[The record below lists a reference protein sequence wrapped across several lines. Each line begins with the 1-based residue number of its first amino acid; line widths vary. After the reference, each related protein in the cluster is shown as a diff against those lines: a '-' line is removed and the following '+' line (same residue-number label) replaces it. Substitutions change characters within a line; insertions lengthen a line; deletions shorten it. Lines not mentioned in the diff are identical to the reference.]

1 MKKVIFVIAC
11 LFLALPVIAKAEQP
25 PKEVTNIT
33 QAFIQGKLVVKGE
46 GLPKKDA
53 ATSGEKELTAK
64 RAATAVAQR
73 NVAEVLNGVIV
84 TGQTTVKDMALESDQ
99 IRSTVEGMIKGA
111 QIIYEAYDSLRG
123 IAVVYLAIQVDGA
136 DGLNGQLLPQV
147 LSALPQPTAPAYVPP
162 VAPSP
167 APPAALPA
175 EPAQLYDA
183 LILDIKEHPF
193 KPALINR
200 ILAQNGEILYDPTK
214 IAQNILV
221 ERGAG
226 DYTND
231 VGKAKA
237 ILSERGSKNP
247 MVIKVVGVVKF
258 TDVQVSGDD
267 AAGIFSA
274 NQKANFLECA
284 KVVFVLK

>member
-11 LFLALPVIAKAEQP
+11 LFLALPVIAKAEQL

-111 QIIYEAYDSLRG
+111 QVIYEAYDSLRG

-147 LSALPQPTAPAYVPP
+147 LSALPPPTAPAYVPP

-167 APPAALPA
+167 APPAALPV
-175 EPAQLYDA
+175 EPAQPYDA
-183 LILDIKEHPF
+183 LILDIKEHTF

-247 MVIKVVGVVKF
+247 MVVKVVGVVKF

-274 NQKANFLECA
+274 NQKANFLEGA

>member
-1 MKKVIFVIAC
+1 MKRLIFMLSF

-25 PKEVTNIT
+25 PKEVANIT

-99 IRSTVEGMIKGA
+99 IRSAVEGMIKGA
-111 QIIYEAYDSLRG
+111 QVIYEAYDSLRG

-147 LSALPQPTAPAYVPP
+147 LSTLPPPTAPAYVPP

-167 APPAALPA
+167 APPAALPV
-175 EPAQLYDA
+175 EPAQPYDA

-237 ILSERGSKNP
+237 LLSERGSRNP
-247 MVIKVVGVVKF
+247 MVVKAVSVVKF

-274 NQKANFLECA
+274 NQKANFLEGA

>member
-1 MKKVIFVIAC
+1 MKRFIFAIAFM
-11 LFLALPVIAKAEQP
+11 FLALPVFAKAEQP

-33 QAFIQGKLVVKGE
+33 QAFIKGGLVIKGE

-53 ATSGEKELTAK
+53 VSQGEKELTAK
-64 RAATAVAQR
+64 RAATVVAQR
-73 NVAEVLNGVIV
+73 NMAEVLNGVIV
-84 TGQTTVKDMALESDQ
+84 SGQTTVKDMALESDQ
-99 IRSTVEGMIKGA
+99 IRSAVEGMIKGA
-111 QIIYEAYDSLRG
+111 QVVYEAYDVYKS
-123 IAVVYLAIQVDGA
+123 IAVVYIAIKVDGV
-136 DGLNGQLLPQV
+136 DGLTGQLLPQIV
-147 LSALPQPTAPAYVPP
+147 STLPQPTASVY
-162 VAPSP
+162 

-175 EPAQLYDA
+175 EPAQPYDA
-183 LILDIKEHPF
+183 LILDIKEHQF

-237 ILSERGSKNP
+237 LLSERGAKNP
-247 MVIKVVGVVKF
+247 LIVKAAGVVKF
-258 TDVQVSGDD
+258 TDVQVTGDD
-267 AAGIFSA
+267 AANIFTA
-274 NQKANFLECA
+274 NQKANFLEGA

>member
-1 MKKVIFVIAC
+1 MRKLIFMLSFLV
-11 LFLALPVIAKAEQP
+11 LALPLIVMAEQP
-25 PKEVTNIT
+25 PREIANVT
-33 QAFIQGKLVVKGE
+33 QAFIQGRLVIKGE
-46 GLPKKDA
+46 GVPKEGI
-53 ATSGEKELTAK
+53 TNPGQKELTAK
-64 RAATAVAQR
+64 RAATVTAQR
-73 NVAEVLNGVIV
+73 NIAEVLNGVII
-84 TGQTTVKDMALESDQ
+84 TGQTTVKDMALESDH
-99 IRSTVEGMIKGA
+99 IKSTVEGMIKGA
-111 QIIYEAYDSLRG
+111 HIVYEAYDSLKG
-123 IAVVYLAIQVDGA
+123 IAVVYLSIKVDGT
-136 DGLNGQLLPQV
+136 DGLSGQLLPQIV
-147 LSALPQPTAPAYVPP
+147 PTLPPPTAPVYAPP
-162 VAPSP
+162 
-167 APPAALPA
+167 PPAAMVPV
-175 EPAQLYDA
+175 EPPQLHDA
-183 LILDIKEHPF
+183 LILDIREHPF

-237 ILSERGSKNP
+237 LLSERGSKNP
-247 MVIKVVGVVKF
+247 MVVKALSVVKF

-274 NQKANFLECA
+274 NQKANFLEGA

>member
-11 LFLALPVIAKAEQP
+11 LFLALPVIAIAEQP
-25 PKEVTNIT
+25 PKEVSNIT

-53 ATSGEKELTAK
+53 ATSGEKMLTAK
-64 RAATAVAQR
+64 RAATVVAQR
-73 NVAEVLNGVIV
+73 NMAEVLNGVIV

-111 QIIYEAYDSLRG
+111 QVVYDSYDSLTA
-123 IAVVYLAIQVDGA
+123 IAVVYLAIKVDGA
-136 DGLNGQLLPQV
+136 DGLNGQLLPQI
-147 LSALPQPTAPAYVPP
+147 LPTLPQPTAPAY
-162 VAPSP
+162 

-175 EPAQLYDA
+175 EPAQPYDA

-247 MVIKVVGVVKF
+247 LIVKAAGVVKF

-274 NQKANFLECA
+274 NQKANFLEGA

>member
-11 LFLALPVIAKAEQP
+11 LFLALPAIAKAEQL

-111 QIIYEAYDSLRG
+111 QVIYEAYDSLRG

-136 DGLNGQLLPQV
+136 DGLNGQLLPQI
-147 LSALPQPTAPAYVPP
+147 LPTLPPPTAPVYAPP
-162 VAPSP
+162 PP
-167 APPAALPA
+167 AHVPPAAMAPV
-175 EPAQLYDA
+175 EPPQLYDA

-247 MVIKVVGVVKF
+247 MVV
-258 TDVQVSGDD
+258 
-267 AAGIFSA
+267 
-274 NQKANFLECA
+274 
-284 KVVFVLK
+284 

>member
-1 MKKVIFVIAC
+1 MKRFIIIFAF
-11 LFLALPVIAKAEQP
+11 LFLAMPVLAMAEQP
-25 PKEVTNIT
+25 PKEVANIT
-33 QAFIQGKLVVKGE
+33 QAFIKGGLVIKGE
-46 GLPKKDA
+46 GLPRKDA
-53 ATSGEKELTAK
+53 ATPGEKMLTAK
-64 RAATAVAQR
+64 RAATVVAQR
-73 NVAEVLNGVIV
+73 NMAEVLNGVIV

-111 QIIYEAYDSLRG
+111 QIIYDAYDSLTG
-123 IAVVYLAIQVDGA
+123 IAVVYLAIKVDGA
-136 DGLNGQLLPQV
+136 DGLNGQLLPQI
-147 LSALPQPTAPAYVPP
+147 LSTLPQPTAPAY
-162 VAPSP
+162 
-167 APPAALPA
+167 APPAALPV
-175 EPAQLYDA
+175 EPLQPYDA
-183 LILDIKEHPF
+183 LILDIKEHAF

-237 ILSERGSKNP
+237 LLSERGAKNP
-247 MVIKVVGVVKF
+247 LVVKAAGVVKF

-267 AAGIFSA
+267 AANIFTS
-274 NQKANFLECA
+274 NQKANFLEGA

>member
-1 MKKVIFVIAC
+1 MKRFIIIFAF
-11 LFLALPVIAKAEQP
+11 LFLAMPILAMAEQP
-25 PKEVTNIT
+25 PKEVANIT
-33 QAFIQGKLVVKGE
+33 QAFIKGGLVIKGE

-53 ATSGEKELTAK
+53 ATPGEKELTAK
-64 RAATAVAQR
+64 RAATVVAQR
-73 NVAEVLNGVIV
+73 NMAEVLNGVIIS
-84 TGQTTVKDMALESDQ
+84 GQTTVKDLVLESDQ

-111 QIIYEAYDSLRG
+111 QVVYEAYDAYKS
-123 IAVVYLAIQVDGA
+123 IAVVYLAIKIDGV
-136 DGLNGQLLPQV
+136 DGLNGQLLPQI
-147 LSALPQPTAPAYVPP
+147 LSTLPQPTAPAY
-162 VAPSP
+162 APT
-167 APPAALPA
+167 AALPA
-175 EPAQLYDA
+175 EPAQPYDA
-183 LILDIKEHPF
+183 LILDIKEHAF

-237 ILSERGSKNP
+237 LLSERGAKNP
-247 MVIKVVGVVKF
+247 LVVKAAGVVKF

-267 AAGIFSA
+267 AANIFTA
-274 NQKANFLECA
+274 NQKANFLEGA

>member
-1 MKKVIFVIAC
+1 MKKTITIFMF
-11 LFLALPVIAKAEQP
+11 LFLALPVFAKAEQP
-25 PKEVTNIT
+25 PQLVTDQT
-33 QAFIQGKLVVKGE
+33 QAFIKGGFVVKGE
-46 GLPKKDA
+46 GVPKEGV
-53 ATSGEKELTAK
+53 THPGQRELTAK
-64 RAATAVAQR
+64 RAAMVVAQR
-73 NVAEVLNGVIV
+73 NMAEILNGVRV
-84 TGQTTVKDMALESDQ
+84 SGQTFVKDSALESDL
-99 IRSTVEGMIKGA
+99 IRSSVEGIIKDTKP
-111 QIIYEAYDSLRG
+111 IYESYDPLKEV
-123 IAVVYLAIQVDGA
+123 AVVYISVGIYGPNGLA
-136 DGLNGQLLPQV
+136 GQLLPQM
-147 LSALPQPTAPAYVPP
+147 LPTLPQPTASAY
-162 VAPSP
+162 

-175 EPAQLYDA
+175 EPAQPYDA

-237 ILSERGSKNP
+237 LLSERGAKNP
-247 MVIKVVGVVKF
+247 LVVKAAAVVKF
-258 TDVQVSGDD
+258 TDVQVTGDD
-267 AAGIFSA
+267 AANIFTA
-274 NQKANFLECA
+274 NQKANFLEGA

>member
-1 MKKVIFVIAC
+1 MKRFIIIFAF
-11 LFLALPVIAKAEQP
+11 LFLAMPILAMAEQP
-25 PKEVTNIT
+25 PKEVANIT
-33 QAFIQGKLVVKGE
+33 QAFIKGGLVIKGE

-53 ATSGEKELTAK
+53 ATPGEKELTAK
-64 RAATAVAQR
+64 RAATVVAQR
-73 NVAEVLNGVIV
+73 NMAEVLNGVIIS
-84 TGQTTVKDMALESDQ
+84 GQTTVKDLVLESDQ

-111 QIIYEAYDSLRG
+111 QVVYEAYDAYKS
-123 IAVVYLAIQVDGA
+123 IAVVYLAIKIDGV
-136 DGLNGQLLPQV
+136 DGLNGQLLPQI
-147 LSALPQPTAPAYVPP
+147 LSTLPQPTAPAY
-162 VAPSP
+162 APT
-167 APPAALPA
+167 AALPA
-175 EPAQLYDA
+175 ELAQPYDA
-183 LILDIKEHPF
+183 LILDIKEHAF

-237 ILSERGSKNP
+237 LLSERGAKNP
-247 MVIKVVGVVKF
+247 LVVKAAGVVKF

-267 AAGIFSA
+267 AANIFTA
-274 NQKANFLECA
+274 NQKANFLEGA

>member
-1 MKKVIFVIAC
+1 MKRFIFVIAFM
-11 LFLALPVIAKAEQP
+11 FLALPVIAIAEQP
-25 PKEVTNIT
+25 PKEVSNIT

-53 ATSGEKELTAK
+53 ATSGEKMLTAK
-64 RAATAVAQR
+64 RAATVVAQR
-73 NVAEVLNGVIV
+73 NMAEVLNGVIV

-111 QIIYEAYDSLRG
+111 QVVYDSYDSLTA
-123 IAVVYLAIQVDGA
+123 IAVVYLAIKVDGA
-136 DGLNGQLLPQV
+136 DGLNGQLLPQI
-147 LSALPQPTAPAYVPP
+147 LPTLPPPTAPAYT
-162 VAPSP
+162 
-167 APPAALPA
+167 PPAAAATLPV
-175 EPAQLYDA
+175 EPAQPYDA

-247 MVIKVVGVVKF
+247 MVVKVVGVVKF

-274 NQKANFLECA
+274 NQKANFLEGA

>member
-1 MKKVIFVIAC
+1 MKRFIFAIAFM
-11 LFLALPVIAKAEQP
+11 FLGLPVFVKAEQP

-33 QAFIQGKLVVKGE
+33 QAFIKGGLVIKGE

-53 ATSGEKELTAK
+53 ASQGEKELTAK
-64 RAATAVAQR
+64 RAATVVAQR
-73 NVAEVLNGVIV
+73 NMAEVLNGVIV
-84 TGQTTVKDMALESDQ
+84 SGQTTIKDMALESDQ

-111 QIIYEAYDSLRG
+111 QVVYEAYDVYKSV
-123 IAVVYLAIQVDGA
+123 AVVYLAIKVDGV
-136 DGLNGQLLPQV
+136 DGLTGQLLPQI
-147 LSALPQPTAPAYVPP
+147 LSTLPQPTASVY
-162 VAPSP
+162 
-167 APPAALPA
+167 APPAVLPA
-175 EPAQLYDA
+175 EPAQPYDA

-237 ILSERGSKNP
+237 LLSERGAKNP
-247 MVIKVVGVVKF
+247 LIVKAAGVVKF
-258 TDVQVSGDD
+258 TDVQVTGDD
-267 AAGIFSA
+267 AANIFTA
-274 NQKANFLECA
+274 NQKANFLEGA